1 MRRRW
6 CCVGGG
12 AFANTPAAAED
23 AVLELAGAAEKDA
36 PRRTGEPVACCSTA
50 GAVVGVA
57 CLFSMALAPC
67 CCRCKH
73 CTSCRRRLRLPHGH
87 EHLRCAGIEIC
98 TARGLKG
105 PCHLVATLCCACGS
119 QRNVQYPLAFA
130 ALPPLTWHL
139 LPRQHPD
146 CHCPHHHC
154 RDRRRRTGAATC
166 AGNAGMVSR
175 RSSRGGGSAG
185 LEAGG
190 RQQLAPSGR
199 VYHCKPRTYRAQSL
213 SSVQLLACAAGLRA
227 RSALYCSAD

>member
-1 MRRRW
+1 MPQPPPPLLSPTAVPLPTLLPAHSHLMTVSKCDTSPHVSDSGEPAVMRRRW

-73 CTSCRRRLRLPHGH
+73 CTSCRRRLRSPHVH
-87 EHLRCAGIEIC
+87 FRCAGIEIC

-105 PCHLVATLCCACGS
+105 LCHLVATLCFACGS
-119 QRNVQYPLAFA
+119 QCNAQYPLACA
-130 ALPPLTWHL
+130 ALPPLTWHP

-146 CHCPHHHC
+146 CRCPHHHC
-154 RDRRRRTGAATC
+154 RDRRRRAGAATC

-175 RSSRGGGSAG
+175 RSSRW
-185 LEAGG
+185 
-190 RQQLAPSGR
+190 R
-199 VYHCKPRTYRAQSL
+199 VSWP
-213 SSVQLLACAAGLRA
+213 
-227 RSALYCSAD
+227 

>member
-1 MRRRW
+1 MTVSKCDSSPHVSESGKPAVMRRRW

-119 QRNVQYPLAFA
+119 QCNMCSTPWLLLHSRPSPGTSCLGNTLTATAHIITAVIGAGVL
-130 ALPPLTWHL
+130 ALPH
-139 LPRQHPD
+139 
-146 CHCPHHHC
+146 
-154 RDRRRRTGAATC
+154 A
-166 AGNAGMVSR
+166 
-175 RSSRGGGSAG
+175 
-185 LEAGG
+185 
-190 RQQLAPSGR
+190 LAMLGW
-199 VYHCKPRTYRAQSL
+199 
-213 SSVQLLACAAGLRA
+213 
-227 RSALYCSAD
+227 